1 MTRTK
6 LPQNEEEEVGTRLKR
21 QGADLNINFNCNTW
35 EKKSTFRKVELD
47 LNQGKVE
54 EPIEG
59 SKLTIIVFDTSFTR
73 SEIVLQV

>member
-6 LPQNEEEEVGTRLKR
+6 LPQNEKEEVGTRLKH
-21 QGADLNINFNCNTW
+21 QGANLNINVNCNTW

-73 SEIVLQV
+73 SEIILQV